1 METFNEE
8 HKICLN
14 FTRILPAFLS
24 SKLTKEMQSEWFAY
38 FLFENQN

>member
-14 FTRILPAFLS
+14 FTRILTAFLS
-24 SKLTKEMQSEWFAY
+24 SKMMKETKSEWFAN